1 MKVDFH
7 QIKDSEEIRVI
18 VQASDRTQEV
28 EDLMEAIRSLS
39 PSPLDGYSEG
49 TLTKLRKDA
58 LIRIYSKDKRVYADT
73 LDGSFLI
80 KCPLYQLEEQLPPN
94 FVRIS
99 NSEIVNVDRILRLD
113 MNLAGTI
120 RIYLEGDIES
130 HVSRRYLSKV
140 KGVLM

>member
-7 QIKDSEEIRVI
+7 QIKDSEEIRII
-18 VQASDRTQEV
+18 VQASCRTQEV
-28 EDLMEAIRSLS
+28 EDLMEAIRVLS

-49 TLTKLRKDA
+49 TLTKLRKDT

-73 LDGSFLI
+73 VDGSFLI
-80 KCPLYQLEEQLPPN
+80 KCPLYQLEEQLPSN

-130 HVSRRYLSKV
+130 RVSRRYLSKV

>member
-28 EDLMEAIRSLS
+28 EDLVEAIRSLS

-49 TLTKLRKDA
+49 TLTKLRKDV

-73 LDGSFLI
+73 FDGPVVIRS
-80 KCPLYQLEEQLPPN
+80 PLYQLEDELPRN

-99 NSEIVNVDRILRLD
+99 NSEIVNSDKIIRLEMNPSGRIRML
-113 MNLAGTI
+113 
-120 RIYLEGDIES
+120 LEGDIES
-130 HVSRRYLSKV
+130 LVSRRYIRKV
-140 KGVLM
+140 KEALL